1 MLTWFMTSEE
11 GAAGSGLTGHCQE
24 QQKVSIGGNQII
36 SYSRDRSK
44 QNGDFL
50 WAYTTTWW
58 EFESRGAKQKAVATF
73 PKSRSV
79 LGQIYKVPL
88 GGY

>member
-1 MLTWFMTSEE
+1 MRRAQLALASLVIARNSRKSPLE
-11 GAAGSGLTGHCQE
+11 GIKSLATLETEA
-24 QQKVSIGGNQII
+24 
-36 SYSRDRSK
+36 SRM
-44 QNGDFL
+44 NGDFL
-50 WAYTTTWW
+50 WAYKTTWW